1 MSAAPRT
8 AVMANAGS
16 ALLVERLTVRRS
28 SRVVVDG
35 VSLEVKPLELHGL
48 AGPNGAGKT
57 SLLEAIAGFVA
68 SDGDVYYGGVPLDRE
83 QRAQHVFL
91 VPNVVDDEAARIPF
105 ADERVRDVLAFAAS
119 SLGAVDA
126 SRVEIDDVNARVR
139 DLGRGERK
147 RFLIAL
153 GLLVPRGFVL
163 IDEPFDGLDAQE
175 TRALTNLL
183 RTSTSEKR
191 AIVCALHHLG
201 EAEKLCD
208 RFTLLDHGKVKA
220 SGQIHELRE
229 RAKTHPG
236 ASLDEVFVAL
246 A

>member
-1 MSAAPRT
+1 
-8 AVMANAGS
+8 MANAGS
-16 ALLVERLTVRRS
+16 ALLVERVTVRRS
-28 SRVVVDG
+28 TRVVVDG

-68 SDGDVYYGGVPLDRE
+68 ADGDVYWGGVPLDRE

-119 SLGAVDA
+119 SLGVLLAESA
-126 SRVEIDDVNARVR
+126 RVELDDTAQSARVR
-139 DLGRGERK
+139 DLSRGERK
-147 RFLIAL
+147 RFLIGL

-163 IDEPFDGLDAQE
+163 IDEPFDGLDAKE
-175 TRALTNLL
+175 TRALTNVL

-191 AIVCALHHLG
+191 AIVCALHHFG

-208 RFTLLDHGKVKA
+208 RFTLLDHGKVRA

-246 A
+246 S